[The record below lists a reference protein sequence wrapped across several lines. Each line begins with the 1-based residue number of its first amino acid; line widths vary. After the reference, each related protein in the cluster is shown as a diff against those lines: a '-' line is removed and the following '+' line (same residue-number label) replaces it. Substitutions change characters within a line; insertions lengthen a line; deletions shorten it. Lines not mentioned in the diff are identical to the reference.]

1 MDLHVY
7 RNSQDRW
14 HDLRSVAR
22 ECGAVLALNA
32 VTLEE
37 LVERLTP
44 DLKAATAGQRLAVI
58 AAILKRC
65 ERKVG
70 GPSPSGRGR
79 RDSLIEAGAP
89 GEGHAKREPDRAK
102 PQEKSSQ
109 ILRPSPYPLPEGEG
123 ESSAITIFHR
133 PS

>member
-32 VTLEE
+32 VTLDE

-44 DLKAATAGQRLAVI
+44 DVKTATAGQRLAVLANVC
-58 AAILKRC
+58 AAVTHSPPR
-65 ERKVG
+65 RAGVDA
-70 GPSPSGRGR
+70 PSGA
-79 RDSLIEAGAP
+79 EAQTGW
-89 GEGHAKREPDRAK
+89 RA
-102 PQEKSSQ
+102 SF
-109 ILRPSPYPLPEGEG
+109 Y
-123 ESSAITIFHR
+123 
-133 PS
+133 